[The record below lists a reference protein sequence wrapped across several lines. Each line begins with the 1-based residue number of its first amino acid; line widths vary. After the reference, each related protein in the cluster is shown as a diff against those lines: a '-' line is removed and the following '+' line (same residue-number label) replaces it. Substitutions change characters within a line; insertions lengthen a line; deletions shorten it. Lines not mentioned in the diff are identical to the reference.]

1 MGATEQ
7 RILQTHFGAF
17 LKMRRDQ
24 WDVTQREVLHYF
36 PGWTQANY
44 SRLESGAIAPAF
56 NQLLPLYTACL
67 RAGIHWN
74 ASDRHQFITLA
85 QARIASKQTHPDH
98 HSEHEWAELRYQ
110 MTNVDFF
117 PEEPI
122 EPITHWMP
130 PKPLLAETRHLIG
143 RNDWHASLIHAIQT
157 STPRKLIILQGP
169 VGIGKSSELHRLI
182 QHFIHASNP
191 AYHVIWIPLLPAERS
206 AGPESSLDLVL
217 GNILAESGAPPVSP
231 EMASWEK
238 RQRLVLAHL
247 EQSTR
252 PVVIL
257 IDNAESIL
265 TEEGLLS
272 TCWEEFLTHFL
283 RHQHQATLVLAT
295 KEWPGWP
302 GRDRLFVHE
311 TTVPPLDLST
321 SVSLL
326 QQLGLA
332 SVPLQHLQEA
342 YTRVGGI
349 PLCLEWVA
357 ALVQDPLS
365 LDDWQSFS
373 GSSTPEQRPEV
384 ELTTRLIH
392 LIAEPTLLRGHFAT
406 KLQPLLTRILEKRLS
421 PEAQKLLHH
430 LAVCN
435 IPLGK
440 TALQTLCEH
449 PKAIREL
456 RNASLLV
463 AYSHRVQVLPMVADV
478 VVQGLA
484 AEQMDELEKQVICA
498 LKRWKKEG
506 SMNSSEAGNV
516 IAELVV
522 LLIKHHRLLHAAQQ
536 LLPYHS
542 LISNSG
548 HLPQLARLMQEVMSE
563 FDWRAVPETECGGLL
578 LHDTL
583 APFLGKRIDDK
594 ERVTAY
600 QDILKAASA
609 QQVKLQPSI
618 EAYVIGSIVEPATS
632 QLCFEEVQAL
642 FEASSVRLASLQPT
656 NETLKEYLHEL
667 HAWLFGRWSDFAE
680 EQGEKQ
686 LAKTLREQAISFYKQ
701 CTTLLLKNES
711 VTPLKTHL
719 LKTRLSSFSN
729 DLAYYLAREGEF
741 EEALQAVEHG
751 VVLKEEGY
759 LDFGTLSASCGEKS
773 EILVKLGR
781 FQEALLFDEKAL
793 TEVQRLANTG
803 HTPSQEEAWMYL
815 ANRGRLYL
823 RLGMI
828 DEAEQLLRE
837 ALPQIHPRRRI
848 YRVFAKNA
856 LDEIEQWRK
865 TQSPHHQLDWRWVE
879 RYRTLASFDSFWWL
893 ASAGPFNHAEQ
904 RQPHLHY
911 PALDIEEVRSRISG
925 LLQLD
930 REILE
935 EEPNAIVSRLYHDTI
950 EEELWFLYLIEAT
963 YEGKNERF
971 WEYNVRLNP
980 VPTTEEMSYAFSRV
994 EEMIQSGLSQPEVR
1008 EASGRLL
1015 HLMQQQLG
1023 LSVNLSSTERNT
1035 PKTPQDSNTSL
1046 SQSKQKISVQAT
1058 RRFFEAILTR
1068 GGYEGWQVIIDS
1080 NANSPRVEQG
1090 LRHLYIPENKLSVAQ
1105 IKHYLS
1111 HELAGHVARCI
1122 AGEHSLLGLLGIHSR
1137 NSLETEEGLA
1147 VYYDRQREFQDGQM
1161 YDDTSIW
1168 SGTLA
1173 TGLASGVLTAPQKF
1187 LSLYTFF
1194 EAFYLL
1200 YQLLKRPHLNVQKAQ
1215 RIASRYALSVCL
1227 RTYRGVPDLELA
1239 GICYTKDVHYL
1250 RGLWKIERAV
1260 TEDTTVLDRL
1270 AVGVVAVGRLPDLHE
1285 LGIVATPQSFR
1296 KLASDPDLDTYIL
1309 AFEEAEK
1316 PPLQQA

>member
-1 MGATEQ
+1 MKASQPQLFDNLCDEFC
-7 RILQTHFGAF
+7 LQTAY
-17 LKMRRDQ
+17 M
-24 WDVTQREVLHYF
+24 
-36 PGWTQANY
+36 
-44 SRLESGAIAPAF
+44 
-56 NQLLPLYTACL
+56 
-67 RAGIHWN
+67 
-74 ASDRHQFITLA
+74 QF
-85 QARIASKQTHPDH
+85 
-98 HSEHEWAELRYQ
+98 
-110 MTNVDFF
+110 
-117 PEEPI
+117 
-122 EPITHWMP
+122 
-130 PKPLLAETRHLIG
+130 
-143 RNDWHASLIHAIQT
+143 
-157 STPRKLIILQGP
+157 
-169 VGIGKSSELHRLI
+169 VGI
-182 QHFIHASNP
+182 F
-191 AYHVIWIPLLPAERS
+191 
-206 AGPESSLDLVL
+206 
-217 GNILAESGAPPVSP
+217 
-231 EMASWEK
+231 
-238 RQRLVLAHL
+238 
-247 EQSTR
+247 
-252 PVVIL
+252 
-257 IDNAESIL
+257 
-265 TEEGLLS
+265 
-272 TCWEEFLTHFL
+272 F
-283 RHQHQATLVLAT
+283 
-295 KEWPGWP
+295 
-302 GRDRLFVHE
+302 
-311 TTVPPLDLST
+311 
-321 SVSLL
+321 
-326 QQLGLA
+326 
-332 SVPLQHLQEA
+332 
-342 YTRVGGI
+342 
-349 PLCLEWVA
+349 
-357 ALVQDPLS
+357 
-365 LDDWQSFS
+365 
-373 GSSTPEQRPEV
+373 
-384 ELTTRLIH
+384 
-392 LIAEPTLLRGHFAT
+392 
-406 KLQPLLTRILEKRLS
+406 
-421 PEAQKLLHH
+421 
-430 LAVCN
+430 
-435 IPLGK
+435 
-440 TALQTLCEH
+440 
-449 PKAIREL
+449 
-456 RNASLLV
+456 
-463 AYSHRVQVLPMVADV
+463 
-478 VVQGLA
+478 
-484 AEQMDELEKQVICA
+484 
-498 LKRWKKEG
+498 
-506 SMNSSEAGNV
+506 
-516 IAELVV
+516 
-522 LLIKHHRLLHAAQQ
+522 
-536 LLPYHS
+536 
-542 LISNSG
+542 
-548 HLPQLARLMQEVMSE
+548 
-563 FDWRAVPETECGGLL
+563 
-578 LHDTL
+578 
-583 APFLGKRIDDK
+583 
-594 ERVTAY
+594 
-600 QDILKAASA
+600 
-609 QQVKLQPSI
+609 
-618 EAYVIGSIVEPATS
+618 
-632 QLCFEEVQAL
+632 
-642 FEASSVRLASLQPT
+642 
-656 NETLKEYLHEL
+656 
-667 HAWLFGRWSDFAE
+667 
-680 EQGEKQ
+680 
-686 LAKTLREQAISFYKQ
+686 
-701 CTTLLLKNES
+701 
-711 VTPLKTHL
+711 
-719 LKTRLSSFSN
+719 
-729 DLAYYLAREGEF
+729 
-741 EEALQAVEHG
+741 
-751 VVLKEEGY
+751 
-759 LDFGTLSASCGEKS
+759 
-773 EILVKLGR
+773 
-781 FQEALLFDEKAL
+781 LFDEKAL
-793 TEVQRLANTG
+793 AEVQRCANAGDTL
-803 HTPSQEEAWMYL
+803 SQEEMWIYIV
-815 ANRGRLYL
+815 NRGRLYL
-823 RLGMI
+823 RLGRI
-828 DEAEQLLRE
+828 DEAEQLLDQ
-837 ALPQIHPRRRI
+837 ALPRIQPRRRN
-848 YRVFAKNA
+848 YRMFTKNA

-893 ASAGPFNHAEQ
+893 ASAGPFNQEEQQQWNELFTPNLEEATKEFLGKLIAQSCQRELEAAIAEQ

-930 REILE
+930 REILQ

-1058 RRFFEAILTR
+1058 RRFFEAILTQ

-1270 AVGVVAVGRLPDLHE
+1270 AVGVVAVGRLPDLQE